1 MAEAGEKTSDAKPE
15 EPIHDILIIGAGIA
29 GLSAAIYTTRE
40 RLSTL
45 VLEKLYPGGQILTT
59 ARVENYPGFPDP
71 IGGMELADRL
81 SRQAQRFGAEIV
93 TSAAVD
99 RLVPCRQDGCTFTDV
114 FVGETRRRGRA
125 VILCVGS
132 EYRKLGCPGEKE
144 LTGYGVS
151 YCGTCDAP
159 FYEGKHVVVV
169 GGGNTALDEGLHLL
183 KFVRRLTYVVLD
195 TEFRAEKILL
205 EELANHQDKVTTH
218 FESTVTEILPGTAAG
233 HGTLAGRACRG
244 STASRTRAR
253 GVPDGGTKKVAGV
266 RVKHI
271 RTGEEA
277 EVACDGVFV
286 FIGLA
291 PQTAFLKGTLDLDPQ
306 GFIRTDAC
314 TLRTSLPGVWAAG
327 DVRAGALKQ
336 AATAAGEGVVAA
348 LGAKE
353 YLKRQHGVRART

>member
-1 MAEAGEKTSDAKPE
+1 MAETDEKQAYAKE
-15 EPIHDILIIGAGIA
+15 EAPVHDILIVGAGIA

-40 RLSTL
+40 RLATL

-71 IGGMELADRL
+71 ISGMELADRL
-81 SRQAQRFGAEIV
+81 SAQAKRFGAEIV

-114 FVGETRRRGRA
+114 HAGGTRRRGRA
-125 VILCVGS
+125 VLLCVGS

-169 GGGNTALDEGLHLL
+169 GGGNTALDEGIHLL

-195 TEFRAEKILL
+195 TDFRAEKILR
-205 EELANHQDKVTTH
+205 EELVHHPDKVTTL
-218 FESTVTEILPGTAAG
+218 FENTVTEILGE
-233 HGTLAGRACRG
+233 
-244 STASRTRAR
+244 
-253 GVPDGGTKKVAGV
+253 KKVTAV
-266 RVKHI
+266 RVKNAK
-271 RTGEEA
+271 TGEEQTI
-277 EVACDGVFV
+277 ACDGVFV

-291 PQTAFLKGTLDLDPQ
+291 PQTAFLRGTLDLDEQ

-314 TLRTSLPGVWAAG
+314 SLRTSLPGVWAAG
-327 DVRAGALKQ
+327 DVRAGSLKQ

-353 YLKRQHGVRART
+353 YLKRQHGIRART

>member
-1 MAEAGEKTSDAKPE
+1 MAETDEKQTGAKDNASV
-15 EPIHDILIIGAGIA
+15 HDIVIVGAGIA

-40 RLSTL
+40 RLATL

-93 TSAAVD
+93 SSAAVD

-114 FVGETRRRGRA
+114 HVGETRRRGRA

-195 TEFRAEKILL
+195 PEFRGEKILL
-205 EELANHQDKVTTH
+205 EELANHPDKVTTH
-218 FESTVTEILPGTAAG
+218 FESTVTEILGE
-233 HGTLAGRACRG
+233 
-244 STASRTRAR
+244 
-253 GVPDGGTKKVAGV
+253 KKVAGV

-286 FIGLA
+286 FIGLE
-291 PQTAFLKGTLDLDPQ
+291 PQTAFLKGTLDLDEQ

-314 TLRTSLPGVWAAG
+314 TLRTSLPGIWAAG

>member
-1 MAEAGEKTSDAKPE
+1 MAPKAE
-15 EPIHDILIIGAGIA
+15 ETVHDVIIVGAGIA

-71 IGGMELADRL
+71 IGGMELAERL
-81 SRQAQRFGAEIV
+81 SKQAARFGAEIV
-93 TSAAVD
+93 TSAAVTH
-99 RLVPCRQDGCTFTDV
+99 LASCREKACTFTDV
-114 FVGETRRRGRA
+114 LVGNQRRRGRA
-125 VILCVGS
+125 VLLCVGS

-144 LTGYGVS
+144 LTGFGVS

-169 GGGNTALDEGLHLL
+169 GGGNTALDEGIHLL
-183 KFVRRLTYVVLD
+183 KFVSRLTYVVLNPA
-195 TEFRAEKILL
+195 FRGEQILV
-205 EELANHQDKVTTH
+205 EELAKHQDRVATH
-218 FESTVTEILPGTAAG
+218 FESTVTEIIGP
-233 HGTLAGRACRG
+233 
-244 STASRTRAR
+244 
-253 GVPDGGTKKVAGV
+253 KKVTGV
-266 RVKHI
+266 RVRNTKS
-271 RTGEEA
+271 GEEQTV
-277 EVACDGVFV
+277 ECDGVFV

-291 PQTAFLKGTLDLDPQ
+291 PQTAFLRGTLDLDKQ

-327 DVRAGALKQ
+327 DARAGALKQ

-348 LGAKE
+348 LNAKE
-353 YLKRQHGVRART
+353 FLKREHGVQART

>member
-1 MAEAGEKTSDAKPE
+1 MAETDEKQAGAKPE
-15 EPIHDILIIGAGIA
+15 ASAYDVVIIGAGMA

-40 RLSTL
+40 RLATL
-45 VLEKLYPGGQILTT
+45 ILEKLYPGGQILTT
-59 ARVENYPGFPDP
+59 ARVENYPGFPEP

-93 TSAAVD
+93 SSAAVD
-99 RLVPCRQDGCTFTDV
+99 RLVPCTDAGCPYVDAY
-114 FVGETRRRGRA
+114 VGATRYRGRS

-159 FYEGKHVVVV
+159 FYEDKHVVVV

-195 TEFRAEKILL
+195 PEFRGEKILQ
-205 EELANHQDKVTTH
+205 EELANHPDKVATH
-218 FESTVTEILPGTAAG
+218 FESTVTEIFGE
-233 HGTLAGRACRG
+233 
-244 STASRTRAR
+244 
-253 GVPDGGTKKVAGV
+253 KKVTGV
-266 RVKHI
+266 RVKNAK
-271 RTGEEA
+271 TGEEA

-286 FIGLA
+286 FIGLE

-314 TLRTSLPGVWAAG
+314 TLRTTLPGVWAAG
-327 DVRAGALKQ
+327 DVRAGSLKQ

-353 YLKRQHGVRART
+353 YLKRQHGVRTRT

>member
-1 MAEAGEKTSDAKPE
+1 MAVAAEKTSNAKPE
-15 EPIHDILIIGAGIA
+15 EPIHDILIVGAGIA

-40 RLSTL
+40 RLATL

-93 TSAAVD
+93 SSAAVD
-99 RLVPCRQDGCTFTDV
+99 RLVPCTDAGCPYVDAYT
-114 FVGETRRRGRA
+114 GKTRRRGRA
-125 VILCVGS
+125 VLLCVGS

-195 TEFRAEKILL
+195 PEFRAEKILQ
-205 EELANHQDKVTTH
+205 EELANHPDKVTTH
-218 FESTVTEILPGTAAG
+218 FESTVTEILGE
-233 HGTLAGRACRG
+233 
-244 STASRTRAR
+244 
-253 GVPDGGTKKVAGV
+253 KKVTGV
-266 RVKHI
+266 RVKNAK
-271 RTGEEA
+271 TGEEQ

-286 FIGLA
+286 FIGLK
-291 PQTAFLKGTLDLDPQ
+291 PQTAFLQGTLDLDPQ

-348 LGAKE
+348 LNAKE
-353 YLKRQHGVRART
+353 FLKREHGVRART

>member
-1 MAEAGEKTSDAKPE
+1 MASKKEEKV
-15 EPIHDILIIGAGIA
+15 HDVIIVGAGIA

-40 RLSTL
+40 RLATL
-45 VLEKLYPGGQILTT
+45 ILEKLYPGGQILTT
-59 ARVENYPGFPDP
+59 GRVENYPGFPDP

-81 SRQAQRFGAEIV
+81 SRQAQRFGADV
-93 TSAAVD
+93 VSGAAAD

-114 FVGETRRRGRA
+114 HVGETQYRGRSI
-125 VILCVGS
+125 ILCVGS

-183 KFVRRLTYVVLD
+183 KFARRLTYVVLD
-195 TEFRAEKILL
+195 PEFRGEKILQ
-205 EELANHQDKVTTH
+205 EELANHPDKVTTH
-218 FESTVTEILPGTAAG
+218 FESTVTEIFGE
-233 HGTLAGRACRG
+233 
-244 STASRTRAR
+244 
-253 GVPDGGTKKVAGV
+253 KKVTGV
-266 RVKHI
+266 RVKNVK
-271 RTGEEA
+271 TGEEQTP
-277 EVACDGVFV
+277 ECDGVFV

-291 PQTAFLKGTLDLDPQ
+291 PQTVFLQGTLDLDQQ

-314 TLRTSLPGVWAAG
+314 TLQTSRPGVWAAG
-327 DVRAGALKQ
+327 DARTGSLKQ

-348 LGAKE
+348 LNAKE

>member
-1 MAEAGEKTSDAKPE
+1 MAPKAE
-15 EPIHDILIIGAGIA
+15 ETVHDIIIVGAGIA
-29 GLSAAIYTTRE
+29 GLAAAIYTTRE

-45 VLEKLYPGGQILTT
+45 VLEKLLPGGQILTT

-81 SRQAQRFGAEIV
+81 SRQAARFGAEIV
-93 TSAAVD
+93 SGAAVT
-99 RLVPCRQDGCTFTDV
+99 RIEPCRRKECTFTDV
-114 FVGETRRRGRA
+114 LVGESRRRARA
-125 VILCVGS
+125 VLLCVGS

-183 KFVRRLTYVVLD
+183 KFAKKLTYVVLD
-195 TEFRAEKILL
+195 PEFRAEKILV
-205 EELANHQDKVTTH
+205 EELARHGDKVVAH
-218 FESTVTEILPGTAAG
+218 FESTVTEIFPGTAAVEPRQ
-233 HGTLAGRACRG
+233 ARP
-244 STASRTRAR
+244 AR
-253 GVPDGGTKKVAGV
+253 GVPDGGPKKVTAV
-266 RVKHI
+266 RVRSAK
-271 RTGEEA
+271 TGEQRTVE
-277 EVACDGVFV
+277 CDGVFV
-286 FIGLA
+286 FIGLS
-291 PQTAFLKGTLDLDPQ
+291 PQTAFLRGTLNLDEQ

-327 DVRAGALKQ
+327 DARAGALKQ

-348 LGAKE
+348 LNAKE
-353 YLKRQHGVRART
+353 FLKREHGVRART

>member
-1 MAEAGEKTSDAKPE
+1 MAETDEKQAGAKPE
-15 EPIHDILIIGAGIA
+15 ARVYDVVIIGAGIA

-93 TSAAVD
+93 TSAPVD

-195 TEFRAEKILL
+195 PEFRAEKILL
-205 EELANHQDKVTTH
+205 EELANHRDKVATH
-218 FESTVTEILPGTAAG
+218 FESTVTEILPGTAAVESWRA
-233 HGTLAGRACRG
+233 GTRP
-244 STASRTRAR
+244 AR
-253 GVPDGGTKKVAGV
+253 GVPDGGTKKVAAV
-266 RVKHI
+266 RMKHI
-271 RTGEEA
+271 RTGEET

-286 FIGLA
+286 FIGLE
-291 PQTAFLKGTLDLDPQ
+291 PQTAFLKGTLDLDPR

-314 TLRTSLPGVWAAG
+314 SLRTSLPGVWAAG
-327 DVRAGALKQ
+327 DVRTGSLKQ

>member
-1 MAEAGEKTSDAKPE
+1 MSPHDAEADKPE
-15 EPIHDILIIGAGIA
+15 VKVHDIVIVGAGIA
-29 GLSAAIYTTRE
+29 GLAAAIYTTRE

-45 VLEKLYPGGQILTT
+45 VLEKLLPGGQILTT

-81 SRQAQRFGAEIV
+81 SRQAARFGAEIV
-93 TSAAVD
+93 TSTAVTQ
-99 RLVPCRQDGCTFTDV
+99 LAPCRENGCTFTDV
-114 FVGETRRRGRA
+114 LVGESRRRARA
-125 VILCVGS
+125 VLLCVGS

-183 KFVRRLTYVVLD
+183 EFAKKLTYVVLD
-195 TEFRAEKILL
+195 PEFRAEKILV
-205 EELANHQDKVTTH
+205 EELARHGDKVATH
-218 FESTVTEILPGTAAG
+218 FESTVTEIFGP
-233 HGTLAGRACRG
+233 
-244 STASRTRAR
+244 
-253 GVPDGGTKKVAGV
+253 KKVTGV
-266 RVKHI
+266 RVRNAK
-271 RTGEEA
+271 TGEERKV
-277 EVACDGVFV
+277 ECDGVFV

-291 PQTAFLKGTLDLDPQ
+291 PQTAFLRGTLDLDEQ

-327 DVRAGALKQ
+327 DARAGALKQ

-348 LGAKE
+348 LNAKE
-353 YLKRQHGVRART
+353 FLKREHGVRART

>member
-1 MAEAGEKTSDAKPE
+1 MAEAAEKTSDAKPE
-15 EPIHDILIIGAGIA
+15 EPIHDILIVGAGIA

-93 TSAAVD
+93 SSAAVD
-99 RLVPCRQDGCTFTDV
+99 RLVPCTDAGCPYVDAYT
-114 FVGETRRRGRA
+114 GKTRRRGRA

-195 TEFRAEKILL
+195 PEFRGEKILL

-218 FESTVTEILPGTAAG
+218 FESTVTEILPGTA
-233 HGTLAGRACRG
+233 
-244 STASRTRAR
+244 

-348 LGAKE
+348 LNAKE

>member
-1 MAEAGEKTSDAKPE
+1 MAKTDEKQADGKEEASV
-15 EPIHDILIIGAGIA
+15 HDVIIIGAGIA

-40 RLSTL
+40 RLATL
-45 VLEKLYPGGQILTT
+45 ILEKLYPGGQILTT

-81 SRQAQRFGAEIV
+81 SRQAQRFGAEII

-99 RLVPCRQDGCTFTDV
+99 RLVPCLQDGCTFTDV

-125 VILCVGS
+125 VLLCVGS

-195 TEFRAEKILL
+195 PEFRAEKILQ
-205 EELANHQDKVTTH
+205 EELANHPDKVTTH
-218 FESTVTEILPGTAAG
+218 FESTVTEIFGE
-233 HGTLAGRACRG
+233 
-244 STASRTRAR
+244 
-253 GVPDGGTKKVAGV
+253 KKVTGV
-266 RVKHI
+266 RVKNAK
-271 RTGEEA
+271 TGEET

-291 PQTAFLKGTLDLDPQ
+291 PQTAFLQGTLDLDPQ

>member
-1 MAEAGEKTSDAKPE
+1 VDA
-15 EPIHDILIIGAGIA
+15 
-29 GLSAAIYTTRE
+29 YT
-40 RLSTL
+40 
-45 VLEKLYPGGQILTT
+45 
-59 ARVENYPGFPDP
+59 
-71 IGGMELADRL
+71 
-81 SRQAQRFGAEIV
+81 
-93 TSAAVD
+93 
-99 RLVPCRQDGCTFTDV
+99 
-114 FVGETRRRGRA
+114 GETRRRGRA

-144 LTGYGVS
+144 LTGFGVS

-195 TEFRAEKILL
+195 PEFRGEKILL
-205 EELANHQDKVTTH
+205 EELANHQDKVATH
-218 FESTVTEILPGTAAG
+218 FESTVTQIFGE
-233 HGTLAGRACRG
+233 
-244 STASRTRAR
+244 
-253 GVPDGGTKKVAGV
+253 KKVTGV

-271 RTGEEA
+271 RTGKET

-327 DVRAGALKQ
+327 DVRAGSLKQ

-348 LGAKE
+348 LNAKE

>member
-1 MAEAGEKTSDAKPE
+1 MAEAAEKRSDAKPE
-15 EPIHDILIIGAGIA
+15 ASVHDVLIVGAGIA

-40 RLSTL
+40 RLATL

-93 TSAAVD
+93 SSAAVD
-99 RLVPCRQDGCTFTDV
+99 RLVPCTDAGCPYVDAYT
-114 FVGETRRRGRA
+114 GETRYRGRSA
-125 VILCVGS
+125 ILCVGS

-195 TEFRAEKILL
+195 PEFRAEKILL
-205 EELANHQDKVTTH
+205 EELANHPDKVATH
-218 FESTVTEILPGTAAG
+218 FESTVTEIFGE
-233 HGTLAGRACRG
+233 
-244 STASRTRAR
+244 
-253 GVPDGGTKKVAGV
+253 KKVTGV
-266 RVKHI
+266 RVKNAK
-271 RTGEEA
+271 TGEEQTA
-277 EVACDGVFV
+277 ECDGVFV
-286 FIGLA
+286 FIGLD
-291 PQTAFLKGTLDLDPQ
+291 PQTAFLKGTLDLDEQ

-314 TLRTSLPGVWAAG
+314 TLRTSLPGIWAAG